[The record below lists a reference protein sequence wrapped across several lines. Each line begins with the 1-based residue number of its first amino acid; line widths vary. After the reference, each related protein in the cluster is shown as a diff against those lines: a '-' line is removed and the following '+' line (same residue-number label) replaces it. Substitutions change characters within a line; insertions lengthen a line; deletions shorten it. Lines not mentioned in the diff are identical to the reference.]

1 MSIQGERIVW
11 WAQWWW
17 EWAWGVTGKEVKII
31 DYCVPATE
39 ERTWGSWENGSAG
52 NNQDHHAMEDQVKWV
67 ESFVQRME
75 FPSSRFQRLKQSKL
89 IKGPEYWHE
98 SALLKLSEDKCPWSM
113 TEGILKG
120 LDGSV
125 WALNFSRFMSKG
137 TLSHEELHGIWR
149 TIKTI
154 LSLSQIL
161 NVVHIAI
168 LTSATLNFV
177 LGEKR
182 WYILGI

>member
-1 MSIQGERIVW
+1 MCAFFNTLSIQGERIVW

-52 NNQDHHAMEDQVKWV
+52 NNQDHHAMEEQVKWV
-67 ESFVQRME
+67 GSFVQRME

-113 TEGILKG
+113 TEGILRHWMGPCGHWIFPDLCQKAH
-120 LDGSV
+120 
-125 WALNFSRFMSKG
+125 WAMKNSMEFGELSRPFYLCPKFSMWF
-137 TLSHEELHGIWR
+137 TLQSLLVQLL
-149 TIKTI
+149 I
-154 LSLSQIL
+154 LC
-161 NVVHIAI
+161 
-168 LTSATLNFV
+168 
-177 LGEKR
+177 
-182 WYILGI
+182 